1 VTGEDMIDVLIQ
13 FYLDIGQPT
22 ANDTA
27 FRARCLFHVQRAVD
41 ELWNFRPWPMKAT
54 PSVNITI
61 ATTGIGDLPTDF
73 GGPGYVLTVNNP
85 DGKYKL
91 EWMAP
96 KRLFDLRERETGR
109 DSRPRWYTL
118 ADENQT
124 VGASLGLQQIH
135 VHKRPLASLVLHIG
149 YELQSPQIADNDGS
163 ITPSGMEFI
172 PLQYHSTVVFE
183 GAKAYL
189 MEDEGDGRAP
199 MVRARFRRFMMEM
212 WAQEKQTT
220 HTPRRS
226 PRYAAA
232 MLGRR
237 LWR

>member
-1 VTGEDMIDVLIQ
+1 MTGAQIIDALIQ
-13 FYLDIGQPT
+13 NFLDIGQPT

-27 FRARCLFHVQRAVD
+27 FRTRCLFHVQRAVD
-41 ELWNFRPWPMKAT
+41 ELWIFRPWPMKAGGGINL
-54 PSVNITI
+54 VV

-73 GGPGYVLTVNNP
+73 GGPGYFLTVNNP

-96 KRLFDLRERETGR
+96 KRLFDLRERETGT
-109 DSRPRWYTL
+109 DKRPRWYTF
-118 ADENQT
+118 ADEKST
-124 VGASLGLQQIH
+124 TGIQQIH
-135 VHKRPLASLVLHIG
+135 VHKKPTASVTLHIG
-149 YELQSPQIADNDGS
+149 YEAQSPG
-163 ITPSGMEFI
+163 ITDSAAPSGMEFI
-172 PLQYHSTVVFE
+172 PLQYHSTVIFE

-189 MEDEGDGRAP
+189 MEDEGDARAP

-220 HTPRRS
+220 HTSRRS

>member
-1 VTGEDMIDVLIQ
+1 MTGAQIIDALIQ
-13 FYLDIGQPT
+13 NFLDIGQAT

-27 FRARCLFHVQRAVD
+27 FRSRCLFHVQRAVD
-41 ELWNFRPWPMKAT
+41 ELWTFRPWPMKAT
-54 PSVNITI
+54 PSVNVTI
-61 ATTGIGDLPTDF
+61 ATTGIGNLPTDF
-73 GGPGYVLTVNNP
+73 GGPGYILTVNNP

-91 EWMAP
+91 EWMNP
-96 KRLFDLRERETGR
+96 KKLFDLRERETGT
-109 DSRPRWYTL
+109 DSRPHWYTL

-124 VGASLGLQQIH
+124 SGLQQIH
-135 VHKRPLASLVLHIG
+135 VHKKPRATLTLHIG
-149 YELQSPQIADNDGS
+149 YELQSPQIADAAA
-163 ITPSGMEFI
+163 PSGMEFI
-172 PLQYHSTVVFE
+172 PIQYHSTVIFE

-189 MEDEGDGRAP
+189 MEDEGDARAP

-212 WAQEKQTT
+212 WAQEKQTS
-220 HTPRRS
+220 HTSRRS